1 MIAQFLVSCTI
12 FTLAKCE
19 SSETTEVVAK
29 PRFYIEGDSYTIN
42 LIPFFIALKIAF
54 VLGLLLKD
62 VLSKEMEEY
71 VSGSYYTDGFSSYG
85 SPSSSYGSP
94 SSYYVGDPTRIAH
107 MATNEISDIGNLDY
121 YSESSQDSIRVKPKH
136 YIIDD
141 EKKSDFETAAAALD
155 VTLGSVGE
163 LGLSFLGTLVGL
175 ILPYHED
182 QSGNS
187 GIPKLDFVEPTED
200 TLLQKGNFLRSITA
214 TPTPYYNTPTS
225 TPSPYF
231 STAAGIYQDN
241 HAYSV
246 HPVSAT
252 PAPTYYQESTTAK
265 PSLLFDPHS
274 STLYVDTHLAN
285 TLQLDDGTSVELPTD
300 MLLDSINSGQVQLI
314 GGNSRM
320 DEDSNLMDQ
329 DMAYSSQNVAIKAQV
344 VDKYAFNT
352 RHESIKN
359 LLHLQS
365 QQKRKTPPH
374 AHQHQNF
381 GRPNEE
387 WSPAPK
393 EKVWYQINRPS
404 FKRRKR
410 RRRR

>member
-1 MIAQFLVSCTI
+1 MAMLYSITFLYLFS
-12 FTLAKCE
+12 
-19 SSETTEVVAK
+19 
-29 PRFYIEGDSYTIN
+29 
-42 LIPFFIALKIAF
+42 
-54 VLGLLLKD
+54 GLLLKD

-265 PSLLFDPHS
+265 
-274 STLYVDTHLAN
+274 V
-285 TLQLDDGTSVELPTD
+285 
-300 MLLDSINSGQVQLI
+300 
-314 GGNSRM
+314 
-320 DEDSNLMDQ
+320 
-329 DMAYSSQNVAIKAQV
+329 
-344 VDKYAFNT
+344 FN
-352 RHESIKN
+352 N
-359 LLHLQS
+359 
-365 QQKRKTPPH
+365 
-374 AHQHQNF
+374 
-381 GRPNEE
+381 
-387 WSPAPK
+387 
-393 EKVWYQINRPS
+393 
-404 FKRRKR
+404 
-410 RRRR
+410 